1 MKKIVIFLS
10 SIAILFGCNR
20 APNVNVKAE
29 EDAIRK
35 LEADWTVLNQKRDI
49 AKVMEMYA
57 PDAIIMAPGQNVAT
71 GLETIR
77 KQFESMFADTS
88 ILWDTFSWT
97 SEKVEVSA
105 LGDLAYIKGSSTMK
119 MKTPNG
125 IIEEVDKGVDIWRK
139 IDGKWKAVLTIWNIN
154 KPTEEM
160 MAPIATVDVF
170 TRLENEW
177 NNATL
182 KKDAKV
188 LDLLYAKEYTY
199 TDPTGKVYDKQQ
211 DISEVTSGNYKS
223 ETPSVL
229 SDIKVNSYGNVAVV
243 KGLNTSKAILNGK
256 DISGTYRFVDVFVMR
271 DSRWQCVSTQSS
283 RLPKK

>member
-1 MKKIVIFLS
+1 MKRIVVFLS

-57 PDAIIMAPGQNVAT
+57 PDAMIMTPGQNVTT

-105 LGDLAYIKGSSTMK
+105 SGDLAYIKGSNTMK
-119 MKTPNG
+119 VKTLNG
-125 IIEEVDKGVDIWRK
+125 IIEEADKGVDVWRK
-139 IDGKWKAVLTIWNIN
+139 IDGKWKAVLTIWNSN
-154 KPTEEM
+154 K
-160 MAPIATVDVF
+160 
-170 TRLENEW
+170 
-177 NNATL
+177 
-182 KKDAKV
+182 
-188 LDLLYAKEYTY
+188 
-199 TDPTGKVYDKQQ
+199 
-211 DISEVTSGNYKS
+211 
-223 ETPSVL
+223 
-229 SDIKVNSYGNVAVV
+229 
-243 KGLNTSKAILNGK
+243 
-256 DISGTYRFVDVFVMR
+256 
-271 DSRWQCVSTQSS
+271 
-283 RLPKK
+283 

>member
-1 MKKIVIFLS
+1 MKTIVVFLS
-10 SIAILFGCNR
+10 SLAILFGCIK
-20 APNVNVKAE
+20 APNVNIKAE

-57 PDAIIMAPGQNVAT
+57 PDAIIMAPGQIVAT

-97 SEKVEVSA
+97 SEKVEVST
-105 LGDLAYIKGSSTMK
+105 LGDLAYIKGSNSMR

-125 IIEEVDKGVDIWRK
+125 IIEEADKGVDIWRK
-139 IDGKWKAVLTIWNIN
+139 IDGKWKAVLTIWNSN
-154 KPTEEM
+154 QPTEEM
-160 MAPIATVDVF
+160 AAPIATVDVF

-177 NNATL
+177 NNATF
-182 KKDAKV
+182 KKDAKA
-188 LDLLYAKEYTY
+188 LDLLYAKEYTF
-199 TDPTGKVYDKQQ
+199 TDSDGKVYNRQQ
-211 DISEVTSGNYKS
+211 DISEITSGNYKS
-223 ETPSVL
+223 VAPSVL
-229 SDIKVNSYGNVAVV
+229 SDIKVNSYGYVTVV
-243 KGLNTSKAILNGK
+243 KGLNITKATLNGK

-271 DSRWQCVSTQSS
+271 DGRWQCISTQSS

>member
-1 MKKIVIFLS
+1 MKRIVVFLS
-10 SIAILFGCNR
+10 SLAILFGCNR
-20 APNVNVKAE
+20 APNVNIKAE

-71 GLETIR
+71 GLETIQ
-77 KQFESMFADTS
+77 KQFESMFADTT

-105 LGDLAYIKGSSTMK
+105 SGDLAYIKGSNTMK
-119 MKTPNG
+119 MKALNG

-139 IDGKWKAVLTIWNIN
+139 IDGKWKAVLTIWNSN

-160 MAPIATVDVF
+160 MEPIATVDVF

-177 NNATL
+177 NNATF
-182 KKDAKV
+182 KKDAKA

-199 TDPTGKVYDKQQ
+199 TDLTGKVYDKQQ

-271 DSRWQCVSTQSS
+271 DGRWQCVSTQSS